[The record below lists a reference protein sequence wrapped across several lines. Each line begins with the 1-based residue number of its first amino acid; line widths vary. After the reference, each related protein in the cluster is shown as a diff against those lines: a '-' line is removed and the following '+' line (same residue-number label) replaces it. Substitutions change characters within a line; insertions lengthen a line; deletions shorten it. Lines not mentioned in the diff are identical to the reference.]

1 MVKIPYEEFR
11 TALIHYCGDGDCANC
26 KICETCCNRHGGL
39 SQNIYNEDAAYR
51 VVYPILFPNKTETV
65 LTDVLSH
72 FPDMPE
78 STRRQILDAAI
89 QCVCSD
95 RETQY
100 GSPEDSF
107 NRIAKL
113 WTAYHD
119 IPYTAHD
126 VAMMMALLKVARIT
140 EGRFKDDNYVDLA
153 GYAACAAEIGG
164 SK

>member
-1 MVKIPYEEFR
+1 MEKIPCEEFEK
-11 TALIHYCGDGDCANC
+11 ALNAYCCGDCSKCDIKNKGCYKHSGEA
-26 KICETCCNRHGGL
+26 HG
-39 SQNIYNEDAAYR
+39 IVVDDEAYSAI
-51 VVYPILFPNKTETV
+51 YPILFPDAKKETV
-65 LTDVLSH
+65 
-72 FPDMPE
+72 

-95 RETQY
+95 REAQY

-119 IPYTAHD
+119 VPYTAHD
-126 VAMMMALLKVARIT
+126 VAMMMALLKVARIA
-140 EGRFKDDNYVDLA
+140 EGRFKDDNYTDLA

>member
-1 MVKIPYEEFR
+1 MEKIPYEEFR

-51 VVYPILFPNKTETV
+51 VVYPILFPDAQKETV
-65 LTDVLSH
+65 
-72 FPDMPE
+72 
-78 STRRQILDAAI
+78 STRRQILDSAI

-95 RETQY
+95 REAQY

-113 WTAYHD
+113 WTAYND
-119 IPYTAHD
+119 VTYTAHD
-126 VAMMMALLKVARIT
+126 VAMMMSLLKVARIA
-140 EGRFKDDNYVDLA
+140 EGRFKDDNYTDLA

>member
-1 MVKIPYEEFR
+1 MEKIPYEKIPYEAFEEAVCVMCR
-11 TALIHYCGDGDCANC
+11 SKLHCTDCPIKDVVPTCCMKSVFALYDGD
-26 KICETCCNRHGGL
+26 ETY
-39 SQNIYNEDAAYR
+39 SAI
-51 VVYPILFPNKTETV
+51 YPILFLDAQKENV
-65 LTDVLSH
+65 
-72 FPDMPE
+72 
-78 STRRQILDAAI
+78 STRRQILESAI

-95 RETQY
+95 REAQY

-113 WTAYHD
+113 WTAYND

-126 VAMMMALLKVARIT
+126 VAMMMSLLKVARIA